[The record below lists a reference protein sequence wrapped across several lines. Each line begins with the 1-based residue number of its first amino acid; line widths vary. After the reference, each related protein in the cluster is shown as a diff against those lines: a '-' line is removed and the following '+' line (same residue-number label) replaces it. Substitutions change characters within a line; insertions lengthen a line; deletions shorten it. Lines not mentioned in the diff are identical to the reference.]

1 MPCINICY
9 KVPEEKA
16 QDVEKTLMDHANF
29 MKSTYVEGSEAIHP
43 SHTYFTKA
51 AELSNPMHPEEG
63 TTGNIIFTIN
73 EIWNKPDDIQA
84 HIERASKA
92 PHFERFLAANLEFA
106 TMSIMGE
113 TLFELK

>member
-9 KVPEEKA
+9 KVPEERVH
-16 QDVEKTLMDHANF
+16 DVEETLMDHATF
-29 MKSTYVEGSEAIHP
+29 MKSTYADGTKAVKP
-43 SHTYFTKA
+43 YYTYFTKA

-63 TTGNIIFTIN
+63 TIGNIVFTIN
-73 EIWNKPDDIQA
+73 EIWNKQEDIQA

-113 TLFELK
+113 KMFELN

>member
-1 MPCINICY
+1 MSMEVKQYIPVILISQKLQNY
-9 KVPEEKA
+9 
-16 QDVEKTLMDHANF
+16 
-29 MKSTYVEGSEAIHP
+29 
-43 SHTYFTKA
+43 
-51 AELSNPMHPEEG
+51 PMHPEEG

-113 TLFELK
+113 TLFELN

>member
-9 KVPEEKA
+9 KVPEDKA

-29 MKSTYVEGSEAIHP
+29 MKSTYVDGSEAIHP
-43 SHTYFTKA
+43 INTYFTKA
-51 AELSNPMHPEEG
+51 AELSNPMHPEQG

-73 EIWNKPDDIQA
+73 EIWKKPDDIQA

-113 TLFELK
+113 TLFELN

>member
-9 KVPEEKA
+9 KVPEERVH
-16 QDVEKTLMDHANF
+16 DVEETLMDHATF
-29 MKSTYVEGSEAIHP
+29 MKSSYANGTKVVKP
-43 SHTYFTKA
+43 CHTYFTKA

-73 EIWNKPDDIQA
+73 EIWNKPEDIQA

-92 PHFERFLAANLEFA
+92 PHFERFLTANLEFA

-113 TLFELK
+113 IMFELN